1 MKDAFECVLS
11 PEGST
16 LVRAAQ
22 LTAGSGSGTGFA
34 TPSEPPEGRAQLC
47 LLVPGS
53 TAGFSISPRAKESE
67 RGASLFRPQSSEAQ
81 ISPLGLRES
90 VLCHLSGDPT
100 LTCVTKCWSTFF
112 F

>member
-1 MKDAFECVLS
+1 MCLEPRGQHA
-11 PEGST
+11 ST
-16 LVRAAQ
+16 HAAQ
-22 LTAGSGSGTGFA
+22 LTAGSSTGFA
-34 TPSEPPEGRAQLC
+34 KPSEPPEGRTQLC

-53 TAGFSISPRAKESE
+53 TAGLSISPRAKESE
-67 RGASLFRPQSSEAQ
+67 RGHASLFRPQSSEAQ
-81 ISPLGLRES
+81 VSPLGLRES